1 MCINI
6 HGSPSRK
13 YKHSAARLRA
23 GNYTKSGAQ
32 AKVTNWNCQP
42 VETSASVTHR
52 RMEVDEDLVSSTMTT
67 NLMFGEDNQKPRMTL
82 LDGATLRLSLPLLSW
97 TGFCGRRPIIT
108 SIGQSIIRSLWQGV
122 WIVH

>member
-1 MCINI
+1 MGLHHANINTVRRRGRDYGLAI
-6 HGSPSRK
+6 IQK
-13 YKHSAARLRA
+13 A
-23 GNYTKSGAQ
+23 GEE

-67 NLMFGEDNQKPRMTL
+67 NQMFGEDNQKPRVTL

-108 SIGQSIIRSLWQGV
+108 SIGQSIIWSLWQGV
-122 WIVH
+122 